1 MSRLIV
7 LAVLAFTAC
16 EDPKAK
22 AKEAVKK
29 VDNAIDNFDLDDA
42 KQKLSSAKD
51 AVAKGLEAAEECSW
65 AARIADDVV
74 KDAMKEPIKELKR
87 ICSFDAPLAR
97 ALKAVQNAEKAKQEQ
112 PEAPSYTECS
122 SDDWANMKKQ
132 IDGSPNASEP
142 RWTDLKAR
150 WAKVC
155 PHAK

>member
-22 AKEAVKK
+22 AKEAVRK
-29 VDNAIDNFDLDDA
+29 VDNAIDNFDVDEA
-42 KQKLSSAKD
+42 KQKLTSAKD

-65 AARIADDVV
+65 AARIADDVA
-74 KDAMKEPIKELKR
+74 KDAMKAPVKELKR
-87 ICSFDAPLAR
+87 ICSFEAPLAR
-97 ALKAVQNAEKAKQEQ
+97 ATKAVQSAEKAKQEQ

-122 SDDWANMKKQ
+122 SDDYAKAKQ
-132 IDGSPNASEP
+132 QIEGSADASEA

-150 WAKVC
+150 WVKVC
-155 PHAK
+155 PGDK